1 MLELKDEFFAKWNF
15 VITSPPTATSDI
27 TLHFFQNGILTKGN
41 FLAPTPLQSILL
53 FWSLGKWKVV
63 NSNEC
68 CPNSFLPPL
77 PPANGHHRAL
87 FADPIFFLSDRRHD
101 IRNENTVYILPAMS
115 ICIKYTTLRFV
126 KRYPFSLVFWYYPVV
141 LKSAQTI
148 LVTILTPPKK
158 TKKPS
163 NWGIS
168 VTQIRAGLD
177 DGELRWPMWP

>member
-1 MLELKDEFFAKWNF
+1 MMFRTTGVRAQGWILCKVKFCNHFSSNYYF
-15 VITSPPTATSDI
+15 RHYSS
-27 TLHFFQNGILTKGN
+27 FFQNGILTKGN

-68 CPNSFLPPL
+68 CPNSFLPPT
-77 PPANGHHRAL
+77 PPPGHHRAL

-101 IRNENTVYILPAMS
+101 IRNENTVYILPATS

-148 LVTILTPPKK
+148 LVTILTPPNK
-158 TKKPS
+158 TKKR
-163 NWGIS
+163 
-168 VTQIRAGLD
+168 QIGNICNTNKD
-177 DGELRWPMWP
+177 WIGRWWA